1 MKIIKDVGIIGAGP
15 AGMSAALYLARSK
28 YSFLLIEKEMSGG
41 KLNITTQIENYPGVG
56 SIDGFT
62 LGMNMK
68 NQLKSFN
75 ISIKKDNCIDVKK
88 VDEGF
93 EVIGEKD
100 TYLFKIL
107 IIATGSKTKGS
118 GIKDEEKYYG
128 KGISFC
134 AVCDGF
140 LYKNKDVAVFASSR
154 KGYLEALYLANIV
167 NKVYLLHRGVNFK
180 GDDALVERVRNT
192 KNIEIVDGVN
202 IKKINEVEGKIESV
216 TLDNEKTINVKGVF
230 IYIGYKPDTEMFKK
244 LDITNINGDI
254 IVSENFETEIDGLYA
269 IGDCA
274 KKGVY
279 QLVTAASDGC
289 IAVSDIEKIRN

>member
-1 MKIIKDVGIIGAGP
+1 MYDVIIIGMGIGGITAGIYGKR
-15 AGMSAALYLARSK
+15 AGLNVLMFEKSAP
-28 YSFLLIEKEMSGG
+28 GG
-41 KLNITTQIENYPGVG
+41 MLQKIDKIQNYPGFSEISG
-56 SIDGFT
+56 PDLALNLF
-62 LGMNMK
+62 
-68 NQLKSFN
+68 NQ
-75 ISIKKDNCIDVKK
+75 VKK
-88 VDEGF
+88 VGVPFKFE
-93 EVIGEKD
+93 EVIDVEITEEYKKVITKNGTYEAKNIIVATGRTPKYLGLDNEKD
-100 TYLFKIL
+100 YLGRGL
-107 IIATGSKTKGS
+107 ST
-118 GIKDEEKYYG
+118 
-128 KGISFC
+128 C
-134 AVCDGF
+134 ASCDGNF
-140 LYKNKDVAVFASSR
+140 YKGEDVAVVGSGNSALQES
-154 KGYLEALYLANIV
+154 LYLANIV

-192 KNIEIVDGVN
+192 QNIEIVDGVN

>member
-1 MKIIKDVGIIGAGP
+1 MYDVIIIGMGIGGITAGIYGKR
-15 AGMSAALYLARSK
+15 AGLNVLMFEKSAP
-28 YSFLLIEKEMSGG
+28 GG
-41 KLNITTQIENYPGVG
+41 MLQKIDKIQNYPGFSEISG
-56 SIDGFT
+56 QDLALNLF
-62 LGMNMK
+62 
-68 NQLKSFN
+68 NQ
-75 ISIKKDNCIDVKK
+75 VKK
-88 VDEGF
+88 VGVPFKFE
-93 EVIGEKD
+93 EVIDVEITEEYKKVITKNGTYEAKNIIVATGRTPKYLGLDNEKD
-100 TYLFKIL
+100 YLGRGL
-107 IIATGSKTKGS
+107 ST
-118 GIKDEEKYYG
+118 
-128 KGISFC
+128 C
-134 AVCDGF
+134 ASCDGNF
-140 LYKNKDVAVFASSR
+140 YKGEDVAVVGSGNSALQES
-154 KGYLEALYLANIV
+154 LYLANIV

>member
-1 MKIIKDVGIIGAGP
+1 MYDVIIIGMGIGGITAGIYGKR
-15 AGMSAALYLARSK
+15 AGLNVLMFEKSAP
-28 YSFLLIEKEMSGG
+28 GG
-41 KLNITTQIENYPGVG
+41 MLQKIDKIQNYPGFSEISG
-56 SIDGFT
+56 PDLALNLF
-62 LGMNMK
+62 
-68 NQLKSFN
+68 NQ
-75 ISIKKDNCIDVKK
+75 VKK
-88 VDEGF
+88 VGVPFKFE
-93 EVIGEKD
+93 EVIDVEITEEYKKVITKNGTYEAKNVIVATGRIPKYLGLDNEKD
-100 TYLFKIL
+100 YLGRGL
-107 IIATGSKTKGS
+107 CT
-118 GIKDEEKYYG
+118 
-128 KGISFC
+128 C
-134 AVCDGF
+134 ASCDGNF
-140 LYKNKDVAVFASSR
+140 YKGEDVAVVGSGNSALQES
-154 KGYLEALYLANIV
+154 LYLANIV

-230 IYIGYKPDTEMFKK
+230 IYIGYKPDTEMYKK

-274 KKGVY
+274 KKDVY

>member
-1 MKIIKDVGIIGAGP
+1 MYDVIIIGMGIGGITAGIYGKR
-15 AGMSAALYLARSK
+15 AGLNVLMFEKSAP
-28 YSFLLIEKEMSGG
+28 GG
-41 KLNITTQIENYPGVG
+41 MLQKIDKIQNYPGFSEISG
-56 SIDGFT
+56 PDLALNLF
-62 LGMNMK
+62 
-68 NQLKSFN
+68 NQ
-75 ISIKKDNCIDVKK
+75 VKK
-88 VDEGF
+88 VGVPFKFE
-93 EVIGEKD
+93 EVIDVEITEEYKKVITKNGTYEAKNVIVATGRTPKYLGLDNEKD
-100 TYLFKIL
+100 YLGRGL
-107 IIATGSKTKGS
+107 ST
-118 GIKDEEKYYG
+118 
-128 KGISFC
+128 C
-134 AVCDGF
+134 ASCDGNF
-140 LYKNKDVAVFASSR
+140 YKGEDVAVVGSGNSALQES
-154 KGYLEALYLANIV
+154 LYLANIV

-192 KNIEIVDGVN
+192 KNLEIVDGVN

>member
-1 MKIIKDVGIIGAGP
+1 MYDVIIIGMGIGGITAGIYGKR
-15 AGMSAALYLARSK
+15 AGLNVLMFEKSAP
-28 YSFLLIEKEMSGG
+28 GG
-41 KLNITTQIENYPGVG
+41 MLQKIDKIQNYPGFSEISG
-56 SIDGFT
+56 PDLALNLF
-62 LGMNMK
+62 
-68 NQLKSFN
+68 NQ
-75 ISIKKDNCIDVKK
+75 VKK
-88 VDEGF
+88 VGVPFKFE
-93 EVIGEKD
+93 EVIDVEITEEYKKVITKNGTYKAKNVIVATGRTPKYLGLDNEKD
-100 TYLFKIL
+100 YLGRGL
-107 IIATGSKTKGS
+107 ST
-118 GIKDEEKYYG
+118 
-128 KGISFC
+128 C
-134 AVCDGF
+134 ASCDGNF
-140 LYKNKDVAVFASSR
+140 YKGEDVAVVGSGNSALQES
-154 KGYLEALYLANIV
+154 LYLANIV

-274 KKGVY
+274 KKDVY

>member
-1 MKIIKDVGIIGAGP
+1 MYDVIIIGMGIGGITAGIYGKR
-15 AGMSAALYLARSK
+15 AGLNVLMFEKSAP
-28 YSFLLIEKEMSGG
+28 GG
-41 KLNITTQIENYPGVG
+41 MLQKIDKIQNYPGFSEISG
-56 SIDGFT
+56 PNLALNLF
-62 LGMNMK
+62 
-68 NQLKSFN
+68 NQ
-75 ISIKKDNCIDVKK
+75 VKK
-88 VDEGF
+88 VGVPFKFE
-93 EVIGEKD
+93 EVIDVEITEEYKKVITKNGTYEAKNVIVATGRTPKYLGLDNEKD
-100 TYLFKIL
+100 YLGRGL
-107 IIATGSKTKGS
+107 ST
-118 GIKDEEKYYG
+118 
-128 KGISFC
+128 C
-134 AVCDGF
+134 ASCDGNF
-140 LYKNKDVAVFASSR
+140 YKGEDVAVVGSGNSALQES
-154 KGYLEALYLANIV
+154 LYLANIV

-192 KNIEIVDGVN
+192 QNIEIVDGVN

-216 TLDNEKTINVKGVF
+216 TLDNEKTINIKGVF

>member
-1 MKIIKDVGIIGAGP
+1 MYDVIIIGMGIGGITAGIYGKR
-15 AGMSAALYLARSK
+15 AGLNVLMFEKSAP
-28 YSFLLIEKEMSGG
+28 GG
-41 KLNITTQIENYPGVG
+41 MLQKIDKIQNYPGFSEISG
-56 SIDGFT
+56 PDLALNLF
-62 LGMNMK
+62 
-68 NQLKSFN
+68 NQ
-75 ISIKKDNCIDVKK
+75 VKK
-88 VDEGF
+88 VDVPFKFE
-93 EVIGEKD
+93 EVIDVEITEEYKKVITKNGTYEAKNIIVATGRTPKYLGLDNEKD
-100 TYLFKIL
+100 YLGRGL
-107 IIATGSKTKGS
+107 ST
-118 GIKDEEKYYG
+118 
-128 KGISFC
+128 C
-134 AVCDGF
+134 ASCDGNF
-140 LYKNKDVAVFASSR
+140 YKGEDVAVGGSGNSALHES
-154 KGYLEALYLANIV
+154 LYLANIV

>member
-1 MKIIKDVGIIGAGP
+1 MYDVIIIGMGIGGITAGIYGKR
-15 AGMSAALYLARSK
+15 AGLNVLMFEKSAP
-28 YSFLLIEKEMSGG
+28 GG
-41 KLNITTQIENYPGVG
+41 MLQKIDKIQNYPGFSEISG
-56 SIDGFT
+56 PDLALNLF
-62 LGMNMK
+62 
-68 NQLKSFN
+68 NQ
-75 ISIKKDNCIDVKK
+75 VKK
-88 VDEGF
+88 VGVPFKFE
-93 EVIGEKD
+93 EVIDVEITEEYKKVITKNGTYEAKNIIVATGRTPKYLGLDNEKD
-100 TYLFKIL
+100 YLGKGL
-107 IIATGSKTKGS
+107 STCASCDGNLYKGEDIAVVGS
-118 GIKDEEKYYG
+118 GNSALQE
-128 KGISFC
+128 S
-134 AVCDGF
+134 
-140 LYKNKDVAVFASSR
+140 
-154 KGYLEALYLANIV
+154 LYLANIV

-192 KNIEIVDGVN
+192 QNIEIVDGVN

>member
-1 MKIIKDVGIIGAGP
+1 MYDVIIIGMGIGGITAGIYGKR
-15 AGMSAALYLARSK
+15 AGLNVLMFEKSAP
-28 YSFLLIEKEMSGG
+28 GG
-41 KLNITTQIENYPGVG
+41 MLQKIDKIQNYPGFSEISG
-56 SIDGFT
+56 PDLALNLF
-62 LGMNMK
+62 
-68 NQLKSFN
+68 NQ
-75 ISIKKDNCIDVKK
+75 VKK
-88 VDEGF
+88 VGVPFKFE
-93 EVIGEKD
+93 EVIDVEITEEYKKVITKNGTYEAKNVIVATGRTPKYLGLDNEKD
-100 TYLFKIL
+100 YFGRGLST
-107 IIATGSKTKGS
+107 
-118 GIKDEEKYYG
+118 
-128 KGISFC
+128 C
-134 AVCDGF
+134 ASCDGNF
-140 LYKNKDVAVFASSR
+140 YKGEDVAVVGSGNSALQES
-154 KGYLEALYLANIV
+154 LYLANIV

-192 KNIEIVDGVN
+192 QNIEIVDGVN

-274 KKGVY
+274 KKDVY

>member
-1 MKIIKDVGIIGAGP
+1 MYDVIIIGMGIGGITAGIYGKR
-15 AGMSAALYLARSK
+15 AGLNVLMFEKSAP
-28 YSFLLIEKEMSGG
+28 GG
-41 KLNITTQIENYPGVG
+41 MLQKIDKMQNYPGFSEIRG
-56 SIDGFT
+56 PDLALNLF
-62 LGMNMK
+62 
-68 NQLKSFN
+68 NQ
-75 ISIKKDNCIDVKK
+75 VKK
-88 VDEGF
+88 VGVPFKFE
-93 EVIGEKD
+93 EVIDVEITEEYKKVITKNGTYEAKNIIVATGRTPKYLGLDNEKD
-100 TYLFKIL
+100 YLGRGL
-107 IIATGSKTKGS
+107 ST
-118 GIKDEEKYYG
+118 
-128 KGISFC
+128 C
-134 AVCDGF
+134 ASCDGNF
-140 LYKNKDVAVFASSR
+140 YKGEDVAVVGSGNSALQES
-154 KGYLEALYLANIV
+154 LYLANIV

-274 KKGVY
+274 KKDVY

>member
-1 MKIIKDVGIIGAGP
+1 MYDVIIIGMGIGGITAGIYGKR
-15 AGMSAALYLARSK
+15 AGLNVLMFEKSAP
-28 YSFLLIEKEMSGG
+28 GG
-41 KLNITTQIENYPGVG
+41 MLQKIDKIQNYPGFSEISG
-56 SIDGFT
+56 PDLALNLF
-62 LGMNMK
+62 
-68 NQLKSFN
+68 NQ
-75 ISIKKDNCIDVKK
+75 VKK
-88 VDEGF
+88 VGVPFKFE
-93 EVIGEKD
+93 EVIDVEITEEYKKVITKNGTYEAKNVIVDTGRTTKYLGLDNEKD
-100 TYLFKIL
+100 YLGRGL
-107 IIATGSKTKGS
+107 ST
-118 GIKDEEKYYG
+118 
-128 KGISFC
+128 C
-134 AVCDGF
+134 ASCDGNF
-140 LYKNKDVAVFASSR
+140 YKGEDVAVVGSGNSALQES
-154 KGYLEALYLANIV
+154 LYLANIV

>member
-1 MKIIKDVGIIGAGP
+1 MYDVIIIGMGIGGITAGIYGKR
-15 AGMSAALYLARSK
+15 AGLNVLMLEKSAP
-28 YSFLLIEKEMSGG
+28 GG
-41 KLNITTQIENYPGVG
+41 MLQKIDKIQNYPGFSEISG
-56 SIDGFT
+56 PDLALNLF
-62 LGMNMK
+62 
-68 NQLKSFN
+68 NQ
-75 ISIKKDNCIDVKK
+75 VKK
-88 VDEGF
+88 VGVPFKFE
-93 EVIGEKD
+93 EVIDVEITEEYKKVITKNGTYEAKNVIVATGRTPKYLGLDNEKD
-100 TYLFKIL
+100 YLGRGL
-107 IIATGSKTKGS
+107 ST
-118 GIKDEEKYYG
+118 
-128 KGISFC
+128 C
-134 AVCDGF
+134 ASCDGNF
-140 LYKNKDVAVFASSR
+140 YKGEDVAVVGSGNSALQES
-154 KGYLEALYLANIV
+154 LYLANIV

-192 KNIEIVDGVN
+192 QNIEIVDGVN

>member
-1 MKIIKDVGIIGAGP
+1 MYDVIIIGMGIGGITAGIYGKR
-15 AGMSAALYLARSK
+15 AGLNVLMFEKSAP
-28 YSFLLIEKEMSGG
+28 GG
-41 KLNITTQIENYPGVG
+41 MLQKIDKIQNYPGFSEISG
-56 SIDGFT
+56 PDLALNLF
-62 LGMNMK
+62 
-68 NQLKSFN
+68 NQ
-75 ISIKKDNCIDVKK
+75 VKK
-88 VDEGF
+88 VGVPFKFE
-93 EVIGEKD
+93 EVIDVEITEEYKKVITKNGTYEAKNVIVATGRTPKYLGLDNEKD
-100 TYLFKIL
+100 YLGRGL
-107 IIATGSKTKGS
+107 ST
-118 GIKDEEKYYG
+118 
-128 KGISFC
+128 C
-134 AVCDGF
+134 ASCDGNF
-140 LYKNKDVAVFASSR
+140 YKGEDVAVVGSGNSALQES
-154 KGYLEALYLANIV
+154 LYLANIV

-254 IVSENFETEIDGLYA
+254 IVSENFETEIDVLYA

>member
-1 MKIIKDVGIIGAGP
+1 MYDVIIIGMGIGGITAGIYGKR
-15 AGMSAALYLARSK
+15 AGLNVLMFEKSAP
-28 YSFLLIEKEMSGG
+28 GG
-41 KLNITTQIENYPGVG
+41 MLQKIDKIQNYPGFSEISG
-56 SIDGFT
+56 PDLALNLF
-62 LGMNMK
+62 
-68 NQLKSFN
+68 NQ
-75 ISIKKDNCIDVKK
+75 VKK
-88 VDEGF
+88 VGVPFKFE
-93 EVIGEKD
+93 EVIDVEITEEYKKVITKNGTYEAKNVIVATGRTPKYLGLDNEKD
-100 TYLFKIL
+100 YLGRGL
-107 IIATGSKTKGS
+107 ST
-118 GIKDEEKYYG
+118 
-128 KGISFC
+128 C
-134 AVCDGF
+134 ASCDGS
-140 LYKNKDVAVFASSR
+140 LYKGEDVAVVGSGNSALQES
-154 KGYLEALYLANIV
+154 LYLANIV

-180 GDDALVERVRNT
+180 GDDALVEKVRNT
-192 KNIEIVDGVN
+192 QNIEIVDGVN

>member
-1 MKIIKDVGIIGAGP
+1 MYDVIIIGMGIGGITAGIYGKR
-15 AGMSAALYLARSK
+15 AGLNVLMFEKSAP
-28 YSFLLIEKEMSGG
+28 GG
-41 KLNITTQIENYPGVG
+41 MLQKIDKIQNYPGFSEISG
-56 SIDGFT
+56 PDLALNLF
-62 LGMNMK
+62 
-68 NQLKSFN
+68 NQ
-75 ISIKKDNCIDVKK
+75 VKK
-88 VDEGF
+88 VGVPFKFE
-93 EVIGEKD
+93 EVIDVEITEEYKKVITKNGTYEAKNIIVATGRTPKYLGLDNEKD
-100 TYLFKIL
+100 YLGRGL
-107 IIATGSKTKGS
+107 ST
-118 GIKDEEKYYG
+118 
-128 KGISFC
+128 C
-134 AVCDGF
+134 ASCDGNF
-140 LYKNKDVAVFASSR
+140 YKGEDVAVVGSGNSALQES
-154 KGYLEALYLANIV
+154 LYLANIV

-192 KNIEIVDGVN
+192 QNIEIIDGVN

>member
-1 MKIIKDVGIIGAGP
+1 MYDVIIIGMGIGGITAGIYGKR
-15 AGMSAALYLARSK
+15 AGLNVLMFEKSAP
-28 YSFLLIEKEMSGG
+28 GG
-41 KLNITTQIENYPGVG
+41 MLQKIDKIQNYPGFSEISG
-56 SIDGFT
+56 PDLALNLF
-62 LGMNMK
+62 
-68 NQLKSFN
+68 NQ
-75 ISIKKDNCIDVKK
+75 VKK
-88 VDEGF
+88 VGVPFKFE
-93 EVIGEKD
+93 EVIDVEITEEYKKVITKNGTYEAKNIIVATGRTPKYLGLDNEKD
-100 TYLFKIL
+100 YLWRGL
-107 IIATGSKTKGS
+107 ST
-118 GIKDEEKYYG
+118 
-128 KGISFC
+128 C
-134 AVCDGF
+134 ASCDGNF
-140 LYKNKDVAVFASSR
+140 YKGEDVAVVGSGNSALQES
-154 KGYLEALYLANIV
+154 LYLANIV

>member
-1 MKIIKDVGIIGAGP
+1 MYDVIIIGMGIGGITAGIYGKR
-15 AGMSAALYLARSK
+15 AGLNVLMFEKSAP
-28 YSFLLIEKEMSGG
+28 GG
-41 KLNITTQIENYPGVG
+41 MLQKIDKIQNYPGFSEISG
-56 SIDGFT
+56 PDLALNLF
-62 LGMNMK
+62 
-68 NQLKSFN
+68 NQ
-75 ISIKKDNCIDVKK
+75 VKK
-88 VDEGF
+88 VGVPFKFE
-93 EVIGEKD
+93 EVIDVEITEEYKKVITKNGTYEAKNVIVATGRTPKYLGLDNEKD
-100 TYLFKIL
+100 YLGRGL
-107 IIATGSKTKGS
+107 ST
-118 GIKDEEKYYG
+118 
-128 KGISFC
+128 C
-134 AVCDGF
+134 ASCDGNF
-140 LYKNKDVAVFASSR
+140 YKGEDVAVVGSGNSALQES
-154 KGYLEALYLANIV
+154 LYLANIV

-192 KNIEIVDGVN
+192 QNIEIVDGVN

-216 TLDNEKTINVKGVF
+216 TLDNEKTINIKGVF

-274 KKGVY
+274 KKDVY

>member
-1 MKIIKDVGIIGAGP
+1 MYDVIIVGMGIGGITAGIYAKRAGLNVLMFEKSSPGGMLQKIDKI
-15 AGMSAALYLARSK
+15 
-28 YSFLLIEKEMSGG
+28 
-41 KLNITTQIENYPGVG
+41 QNYPGFSEISGPDLALNLFNQVKEVG
-56 SIDGFT
+56 VPFKFEEV
-62 LGMNMK
+62 L
-68 NQLKSFN
+68 
-75 ISIKKDNCIDVKK
+75 DVEITEENKK
-88 VDEGF
+88 VITKNGTYEAKN
-93 EVIGEKD
+93 VIVATGRTPKYLGLDNEKD
-100 TYLFKIL
+100 YLGRGL
-107 IIATGSKTKGS
+107 ST
-118 GIKDEEKYYG
+118 
-128 KGISFC
+128 C
-134 AVCDGF
+134 ASCDGNF
-140 LYKNKDVAVFASSR
+140 YKGEDVAVVGSGNSALQES
-154 KGYLEALYLANIV
+154 LYLANIV

-192 KNIEIVDGVN
+192 QNIEIVDGVN
-202 IKKINEVEGKIESV
+202 IKKINEVDGKIESV

-230 IYIGYKPDTEMFKK
+230 IYIGYKPDTDMFKK

>member
-1 MKIIKDVGIIGAGP
+1 MYDVIIIGMGIGGITAGIYGKR
-15 AGMSAALYLARSK
+15 AGLNVLMFEKSAP
-28 YSFLLIEKEMSGG
+28 GG
-41 KLNITTQIENYPGVG
+41 MLQKIDKIQNYPGFSEISG
-56 SIDGFT
+56 PDLALNLF
-62 LGMNMK
+62 
-68 NQLKSFN
+68 NQ
-75 ISIKKDNCIDVKK
+75 VKK
-88 VDEGF
+88 VGVPFKFE
-93 EVIGEKD
+93 EVIDVEITEEYKKVITKNGTYKAKNVIVATGRTPKYLGLDNEKD
-100 TYLFKIL
+100 YLGRGL
-107 IIATGSKTKGS
+107 ST
-118 GIKDEEKYYG
+118 
-128 KGISFC
+128 C
-134 AVCDGF
+134 ASCDGNF
-140 LYKNKDVAVFASSR
+140 YKGEDVAVVGSGNSALQES
-154 KGYLEALYLANIV
+154 LYLANIV

-180 GDDALVERVRNT
+180 GDDALVEKVRNT
-192 KNIEIVDGVN
+192 QNIEIVDGVN

-274 KKGVY
+274 KKDVY

>member
-1 MKIIKDVGIIGAGP
+1 MYDVIIIGMGIGGITAGIYGKR
-15 AGMSAALYLARSK
+15 AGLNVLMFEKSAP
-28 YSFLLIEKEMSGG
+28 GG
-41 KLNITTQIENYPGVG
+41 MLQKIDKIQNYPGFSEISG
-56 SIDGFT
+56 PDLALNLF
-62 LGMNMK
+62 
-68 NQLKSFN
+68 NQ
-75 ISIKKDNCIDVKK
+75 VKK
-88 VDEGF
+88 VGVPFKFE
-93 EVIGEKD
+93 EVIDVEITEEYKKVITKNGTYKAKNVIVATGRTPKYLGLDNEKD
-100 TYLFKIL
+100 YLGRGL
-107 IIATGSKTKGS
+107 ST
-118 GIKDEEKYYG
+118 
-128 KGISFC
+128 C
-134 AVCDGF
+134 ASCDGNF
-140 LYKNKDVAVFASSR
+140 YKGEDVAVVGSGNSALQES
-154 KGYLEALYLANIV
+154 LYLANIV

-192 KNIEIVDGVN
+192 QNIEIVDGVN

>member
-1 MKIIKDVGIIGAGP
+1 MYDVIIIGMGIGVRTAGIYGKR
-15 AGMSAALYLARSK
+15 AGLNVLMFEKSAP
-28 YSFLLIEKEMSGG
+28 GG
-41 KLNITTQIENYPGVG
+41 MLQKIDKIQNYPGFSEISG
-56 SIDGFT
+56 PDLALNLF
-62 LGMNMK
+62 
-68 NQLKSFN
+68 NQ
-75 ISIKKDNCIDVKK
+75 VKK
-88 VDEGF
+88 VGVPFKFE
-93 EVIGEKD
+93 EVIDVEITEEYKKVITKNGTYEAKNIIVATGRTPKYLGLDNEKD
-100 TYLFKIL
+100 YLGRGL
-107 IIATGSKTKGS
+107 ST
-118 GIKDEEKYYG
+118 
-128 KGISFC
+128 C
-134 AVCDGF
+134 ASCDGNF
-140 LYKNKDVAVFASSR
+140 YKGEDVAVVGSGNSALQES
-154 KGYLEALYLANIV
+154 LYLANIV

-192 KNIEIVDGVN
+192 QNIEIVDGVN

>member
-1 MKIIKDVGIIGAGP
+1 MYDVIIIGMGIGGITAGIYGKR
-15 AGMSAALYLARSK
+15 AGLNVLMFEKSAP
-28 YSFLLIEKEMSGG
+28 GG
-41 KLNITTQIENYPGVG
+41 MLQKIDKIQNYPGFSEISG
-56 SIDGFT
+56 PDLALNLF
-62 LGMNMK
+62 
-68 NQLKSFN
+68 NQ
-75 ISIKKDNCIDVKK
+75 VKK
-88 VDEGF
+88 VGVPFKFE
-93 EVIGEKD
+93 EVIDVENTEEYKKVITKNGTYEAKNVIVATGRTPKYLGLDNEKD
-100 TYLFKIL
+100 YLGRGL
-107 IIATGSKTKGS
+107 ST
-118 GIKDEEKYYG
+118 
-128 KGISFC
+128 C
-134 AVCDGF
+134 ASCDGNF
-140 LYKNKDVAVFASSR
+140 YKGEDVAVVGSGNSALQES
-154 KGYLEALYLANIV
+154 LYLANIV

-192 KNIEIVDGVN
+192 QNIEIVDGVN

>member
-1 MKIIKDVGIIGAGP
+1 MYDVIIIGMGIGGITAGIYGKR
-15 AGMSAALYLARSK
+15 AGLNVLMFEKSAP
-28 YSFLLIEKEMSGG
+28 GG
-41 KLNITTQIENYPGVG
+41 MLQKIDKIQNYPGFSEISG
-56 SIDGFT
+56 PDLALNLF
-62 LGMNMK
+62 
-68 NQLKSFN
+68 NQ
-75 ISIKKDNCIDVKK
+75 VKK
-88 VDEGF
+88 VGVPFKFE
-93 EVIGEKD
+93 EVIDVEITEEYKKVITKNG
-100 TYLFKIL
+100 TYEAKN
-107 IIATGSKTKGS
+107 IIVATGRTPKYLGL
-118 GIKDEEKYYG
+118 DNEKNYLG
-128 KGISFC
+128 RGLSTC
-134 AVCDGF
+134 ASCDGNF
-140 LYKNKDVAVFASSR
+140 YKGEDVAVVGSGNSALQES
-154 KGYLEALYLANIV
+154 LYLANIV

-192 KNIEIVDGVN
+192 QNIEIVDGVN

-274 KKGVY
+274 KKDVY

>member
-1 MKIIKDVGIIGAGP
+1 MYDVIIIGMGIGGITAGIYGKR
-15 AGMSAALYLARSK
+15 AGLNVLMFEKSAP
-28 YSFLLIEKEMSGG
+28 GG
-41 KLNITTQIENYPGVG
+41 MLQKIDKIQNYPGFSEISG
-56 SIDGFT
+56 PALALNLF
-62 LGMNMK
+62 
-68 NQLKSFN
+68 NQ
-75 ISIKKDNCIDVKK
+75 VKK
-88 VDEGF
+88 VGVPFKFD
-93 EVIGEKD
+93 EVIDVEITEEYKKVITKNGTYEAKNLIVATGRTPKYLGLDNEKD
-100 TYLFKIL
+100 YLGRGL
-107 IIATGSKTKGS
+107 ST
-118 GIKDEEKYYG
+118 
-128 KGISFC
+128 C
-134 AVCDGF
+134 ASCDGNF
-140 LYKNKDVAVFASSR
+140 YKGEDVAVVGSGNSALQES
-154 KGYLEALYLANIV
+154 LYLANIV

-180 GDDALVERVRNT
+180 GDDALVEKVRNT
-192 KNIEIVDGVN
+192 QNIEIVDGVN

-274 KKGVY
+274 KKDVY

>member
-1 MKIIKDVGIIGAGP
+1 MLDVIIIGMGIGGITAGIYAKR
-15 AGMSAALYLARSK
+15 AGLNVLMFEKSAP
-28 YSFLLIEKEMSGG
+28 GG
-41 KLNITTQIENYPGVG
+41 MLQKIDKIQNYPGFSEISG
-56 SIDGFT
+56 PDLALNLF
-62 LGMNMK
+62 
-68 NQLKSFN
+68 NQ
-75 ISIKKDNCIDVKK
+75 VKK
-88 VDEGF
+88 VGVPFKFE
-93 EVIGEKD
+93 EVIDVEITEEYKKVITKNGTYEAKNIIVATGRTPKYLGLDNEKD
-100 TYLFKIL
+100 YLGRGL
-107 IIATGSKTKGS
+107 ST
-118 GIKDEEKYYG
+118 
-128 KGISFC
+128 C
-134 AVCDGF
+134 ASCDGNF
-140 LYKNKDVAVFASSR
+140 YKGEDVAVVGSGNSALQES
-154 KGYLEALYLANIV
+154 LYLANIV

>member
-1 MKIIKDVGIIGAGP
+1 MYDVIIIGMGIGGITAGIYGKR
-15 AGMSAALYLARSK
+15 AGLNVLMFEKSAP
-28 YSFLLIEKEMSGG
+28 GG
-41 KLNITTQIENYPGVG
+41 MLQKIDKIQNYPGFSEISG
-56 SIDGFT
+56 PDLALNLF
-62 LGMNMK
+62 
-68 NQLKSFN
+68 NQ
-75 ISIKKDNCIDVKK
+75 VKK
-88 VDEGF
+88 VGIPFKFE
-93 EVIGEKD
+93 EVIDVEITEEYKKVITKNGTYEAKNVIVATGRTPKYLGLDNEKD
-100 TYLFKIL
+100 YLGRGL
-107 IIATGSKTKGS
+107 ST
-118 GIKDEEKYYG
+118 
-128 KGISFC
+128 C
-134 AVCDGF
+134 ASCDGNF
-140 LYKNKDVAVFASSR
+140 YKGEDVAVVGSGNSALQES
-154 KGYLEALYLANIV
+154 LYLANIV

-192 KNIEIVDGVN
+192 QNIEIVDGVN

>member
-1 MKIIKDVGIIGAGP
+1 MAKELDLMFEKSAPGGMLQKIDKI
-15 AGMSAALYLARSK
+15 
-28 YSFLLIEKEMSGG
+28 
-41 KLNITTQIENYPGVG
+41 QNYPGFSEISG
-56 SIDGFT
+56 PDLALNLF
-62 LGMNMK
+62 
-68 NQLKSFN
+68 NQ
-75 ISIKKDNCIDVKK
+75 VKK
-88 VDEGF
+88 VGVPFKFE
-93 EVIGEKD
+93 EVIDVEITEEYKKVITKNGTYEAKNVIVATGRTPKYLGLDNEKD
-100 TYLFKIL
+100 YLGRGL
-107 IIATGSKTKGS
+107 ST
-118 GIKDEEKYYG
+118 
-128 KGISFC
+128 C
-134 AVCDGF
+134 ASCDGNF
-140 LYKNKDVAVFASSR
+140 YKGEDVAVVGSGNSALQES
-154 KGYLEALYLANIV
+154 LYLANIV

-180 GDDALVERVRNT
+180 GDDALVEKVRNT
-192 KNIEIVDGVN
+192 QNIEIVDGVN

-274 KKGVY
+274 KKDVY